1 MRQFVRLGTALACGL
16 VVVGAV
22 LAQTRTD
29 TRRVTSTTTTVHKG
43 TVFMGA
49 NVVLQ
54 DNTSVGRVE
63 DFVIS
68 DGGCIDYVVVS
79 YESKYVLVPWTVATW
94 TGDRTVRVDIT
105 QARFREV
112 PTFTRDA
119 WPNLTDTQYIQRV
132 RTAWGVTDSRY
143 GDPNRQP
150 LDRRDDRRDIRDD
163 RRDNRDQRRDDRTTP
178 PDRRDDRRDS
188 RDDRRDTRDDRRDA
202 RDQRKDV
209 ENPNRPPTTNPPD
222 RSKDRRDDPKD
233 RRDTDK
239 DKDKTRP
246 PDRPPAP
253 PDRPPQ

>member
-1 MRQFVRLGTALACGL
+1 MRPFVRLGTALACGL

-29 TRRVTSTTTTVHKG
+29 TRSVTSTTTTVHKG

-63 DFVIS
+63 DFVIT

-79 YESKYVLVPWTVATW
+79 YDSKYVLVPWTMATW
-94 TGDRTVRVDIT
+94 TDDRTVRVNIT

-119 WPNLTDTQYIQRV
+119 WPNLTDTHYIQRV
-132 RTAWGVTDSRY
+132 RTAWGVSDSRY

-150 LDRRDDRRDIRDD
+150 LD

-178 PDRRDDRRDS
+178 PDRRDDRTNPPDR
-188 RDDRRDTRDDRRDA
+188 RDDRRDSRN
-202 RDQRKDV
+202 QRKDV

-222 RSKDRRDDPKD
+222 R
-233 RRDTDK
+233 RDTSK
-239 DKDKTRP
+239 DKDQDKDRTPPRP
-246 PDRPPAP
+246 PDRPPPP

>member
-1 MRQFVRLGTALACGL
+1 MRPFVRLGTALACGL

-29 TRRVTSTTTTVHKG
+29 TRAVTSTTTTVHKG

-63 DFVIS
+63 DFVIT

-79 YESKYVLVPWTVATW
+79 YDSKYVLVPWTVATW
-94 TGDRTVRVDIT
+94 TGDRTVRVNIM

-112 PTFTRDA
+112 PTFSRDA
-119 WPNLTDTQYIQRV
+119 WPNLTDTRYIQRV

-150 LDRRDDRRDIRDD
+150 LDRRD
-163 RRDNRDQRRDDRTTP
+163 NRDQRRDDRTTP
-178 PDRRDDRRDS
+178 PDRRDDRTRPPDRRDDRTNPPDR
-188 RDDRRDTRDDRRDA
+188 RDDRRDS

-209 ENPNRPPTTNPPD
+209 ENPHRPPTTNPPD
-222 RSKDRRDDPKD
+222 RRDTS
-233 RRDTDK
+233 TDK
-239 DKDKTRP
+239 DKDRTP
-246 PDRPPAP
+246 PPP

>member
-1 MRQFVRLGTALACGL
+1 MKQFVRLGTALACGL

-79 YESKYVLVPWTVATW
+79 YDSKYVLVPWTVATW
-94 TGDRTVRVDIT
+94 TGDRTVRVNIT

-132 RTAWGVTDSRY
+132 RTAWGVSDSRY

-150 LDRRDDRRDIRDD
+150 LDRRDERRDIRDD
-163 RRDNRDQRRDDRTTP
+163 RRDNRDQRRDDKTRP
-178 PDRRDDRRDS
+178 PDR
-188 RDDRRDTRDDRRDA
+188 RDDRRDTRDDRRDTRDA

-209 ENPNRPPTTNPPD
+209 ENPNRPPTTNP
-222 RSKDRRDDPKD
+222 DRRDD
-233 RRDTDK
+233 RRDNRDQRKDDRDK
-239 DKDKTRP
+239 DKNPPRP
-246 PDRPPAP
+246 PDRPP
-253 PDRPPQ
+253 PQ